1 MPNESPDVLRQKL
14 AQRLKQYDIIITNT
28 KTIPY
33 GIQWKVVRAEKTAIL
48 NTYHGKKGFRLV
60 IQTKDPEWK
69 EELEALATNLNSSG
83 AEVKKTKA
91 ATEDRKVIDTHVIG
105 CDESGKGD
113 VLGPLVVAAVY
124 LTKDQ
129 AREVVSWGVRDSK
142 ELTDL
147 QITKLA
153 QRFLD
158 QYEDQAEITIL
169 APQLYNEKYAA
180 YQKNGK
186 NLNDLLTDLHF
197 ANMKKLLQR
206 FPAEQIILDRFARE
220 ELMQKKWATAQI
232 TVPLLQ
238 TPRGERYP
246 AVAMA
251 SILARAAFVDTL
263 AELGRKYYTTLPKG
277 ASFMVRQFLAS
288 FAQKHAQKDLQM
300 IGKWHFSTFDRYR

>member
-1 MPNESPDVLRQKL
+1 MRNEAPDALRQKL
-14 AQRLKQYDIIITNT
+14 AQRLKQCDIIITNT

-83 AEVKKTKA
+83 AGAKKTKA

-129 AREVVSWGVRDSK
+129 AREAVSWGVRDSK

-147 QITKLA
+147 QIAKLA
-153 QRFLD
+153 QCFLD
-158 QYEDQAEITIL
+158 QYADQAEITIL
-169 APQLYNEKYAA
+169 APELYNKKYAA
-180 YQKNGK
+180 YQKDGK

-197 ANMKKLLQR
+197 SNVEKLLQR

-251 SILARAAFVDTL
+251 SILARAAFVNTL
-263 AELGRKYYTTLPKG
+263 ASLGEKYHTQLPKG
-277 ASFMVRQFLAS
+277 ASFIVRRFLED
-288 FAQKHAQKDLQM
+288 FAQKHEKKDLQM
-300 IGKWHFSTFDRYR
+300 IGKWHFTTFDRYR